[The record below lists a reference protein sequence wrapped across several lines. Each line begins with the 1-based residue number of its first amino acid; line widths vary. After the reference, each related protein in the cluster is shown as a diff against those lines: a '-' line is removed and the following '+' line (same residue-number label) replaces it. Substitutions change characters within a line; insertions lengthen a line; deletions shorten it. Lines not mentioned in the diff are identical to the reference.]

1 MNSIEQMIAT
11 VQIYIHHR
19 KDVEVKINIRNL
31 QDVAKLTRA
40 YNIAVKWL
48 NENNFKQIV

>member
-1 MNSIEQMIAT
+1 MNTIEEMIAT

-19 KDVEVKINIRNL
+19 KNKEVKIVIRNARDIL
-31 QDVAKLTRA
+31 LLTKA

-48 NENNFKQIV
+48 NENNFKVIN